1 MAVTDIPLA
10 ATPAPAAPVQV
21 EAQVRARP
29 RGKLR
34 RLLRATPYL
43 AAIAVVGVF
52 AANLAWRASGSS
64 QWQLELEQNGVKV
77 YSLKAP
83 GAYNKQYK
91 AVMRGKYT
99 LTQLV
104 AGLIENSTA
113 ENCKQ
118 HIPGCMEIKV
128 IRPWNPR
135 TMSDTVMWKLQL
147 PPPFSPR
154 ESVIRSQVSQDP
166 RTLAVTVDVIAA
178 PNAIPRN
185 PGAVRLTHMQNQW
198 VYTPVGNGEVEIQ
211 FFQDIDMG
219 GFFPAILLNLAGAQ
233 QTYTFIHDQLPGLLQ
248 MPAVKQ
254 ARYDFI
260 QEAR

>member
-10 ATPAPAAPVQV
+10 ATPAPAAQ
-21 EAQVRARP
+21 AQAQARP

-34 RLLRATPYL
+34 RLLRAAPYL
-43 AAIAVVGVF
+43 AAIAVIGVF
-52 AANLAWRASGSS
+52 AANLAWRASGSN
-64 QWQLELEQNGVKV
+64 QWQLELEKSGVKV
-77 YSLKAP
+77 YSLKSP

-99 LTQLV
+99 LNQLV
-104 AGLIENSTA
+104 GGLIENSTE

-118 HIPGCMEIKV
+118 HIPGCLQVQV
-128 IRPWNPR
+128 IRPWNSR
-135 TMSDTVMWKLQL
+135 TMSDTVLWKLQM
-147 PPPFSPR
+147 PPPFAPR

-166 RTLAVTVDVIAA
+166 KTLAVTVDVIAA
-178 PNAIPRN
+178 PNAIARN

-198 VYTPVGNGEVEIQ
+198 LYTPLGNGEVEIQ
-211 FFQDIDMG
+211 FLQDIDMG

-233 QTYTFIHDQLPGLLQ
+233 QTYMFIHDQLPGLLD